1 MVVIRARDWLNTLF
15 SRKVNAMKELLL
27 PIGILVAWYVLN
39 AWVLPRF
46 GVKT

>member
-1 MVVIRARDWLNTLF
+1 
-15 SRKVNAMKELLL
+15 MKEVLLMIAFL
-27 PIGILVAWYVLN
+27 AGWFILN